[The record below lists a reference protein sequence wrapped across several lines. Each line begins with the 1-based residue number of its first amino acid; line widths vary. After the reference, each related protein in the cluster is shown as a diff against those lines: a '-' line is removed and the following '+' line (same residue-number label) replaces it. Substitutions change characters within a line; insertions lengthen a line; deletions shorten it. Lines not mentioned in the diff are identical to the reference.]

1 MMASNPLL
9 RAVTAAAV
17 LVLLMSAASAAQTP
31 PSPVPAA
38 KSAAAGVAQAR
49 TLIRAGKF
57 DEALAILRQLMRRQT
72 VHADTVFQYGLAV
85 IGASQ
90 TPGIS
95 EKKHDALLDE
105 AIAAFHS
112 MLVRRPEL
120 VRVRLELGRAFF
132 LKGEDSLAREYF
144 EQVLGGNPPAAVA
157 LNVKRFLAQIRVR
170 KRWVI
175 RVGAALA
182 PDSNLGAG
190 SDERIIYIHGLP
202 FRRDQEDLTK
212 SGVGILVWAG
222 GEYQYPL
229 EDRWRLRVGGDISRR
244 EYRDEEFDR
253 MSLSAHLGP
262 RLLIGRFAEG
272 SLLASARQ
280 SWLANEPDFRDLGLR
295 VEVQRR
301 LTRRMAATLRA
312 SWHERRY
319 EERTHLDGPVTDV
332 SLSASHAFGPT
343 LRANLGVGWGRE
355 RTETER
361 WRHDRRWLQAG
372 ITAALPWG
380 FTVGASGTLRW
391 TDYEGNWFPFTTDG
405 SPRNDLTR
413 SFRVNVFNRGFTV
426 GGFSPQVS
434 LVREDRTSNAQL
446 HDYER
451 SFAELRFVR
460 LF

>member
-1 MMASNPLL
+1 MTTHLL
-9 RAVTAAAV
+9 RTLAVVAV
-17 LVLLMSAASAAQTP
+17 LILSAPAWSAEKA
-31 PSPVPAA
+31 PVATGEAA
-38 KSAAAGVAQAR
+38 KSGVVEAR
-49 TLIRAGKF
+49 TLIRQGKF
-57 DEALAILRQLMRRQT
+57 EEALSLLGPLVQGRE
-72 VHADTVFQYGLAV
+72 VHADAAFQFGLAA

-90 TPGIS
+90 KPGIS
-95 EKKHDALLDE
+95 EKKRDALLDE
-105 AIAAFHS
+105 AIGAFHA
-112 MLVRRPEL
+112 MLVQRPEL

-132 LKGEDSLAREYF
+132 LKDEDSLARQNF
-144 EQVLGGNPPAAVA
+144 EQVLAGNPPAAVA
-157 LNVKRFLAQIRVR
+157 LNVNRFLAQIRRR
-170 KRWVI
+170 KRWVV

-212 SGVGILVWAG
+212 SGVGISVWAG

-301 LTRRMAATLRA
+301 LTRRMTATLRA

-332 SLSASHAFGPT
+332 SLSAFHAFGPT

-434 LVREDRTSNAQL
+434 LVRENRTSNAQL